1 MFILPVL
8 TYGLFLLI
16 YLYKKKNL
24 TESVVVSWLFVT
36 LCTWVIVEM
45 LSSFRL
51 LNTPMV
57 FVSWSVIGIAL
68 TVYAARQQIIQNMVK
83 DYKSKRHISGR
94 LGEHKW
100 DWLLLFAFC
109 SIVCLLAVLRSQ
121 NLVDNLHHRLTKIMH
136 WIQNEGVGYFATVTP
151 QEIQYTQLT
160 EYMNA
165 QIYLLKGSDRFI
177 NLVQAGA
184 YICSGGCIYGIGRK
198 LGASQ
203 RFARLSVWIYLLTP
217 MVIIEVLTTQT
228 DVVAG
233 SYLLAFIYILID
245 FIQAKKLVMDRQGA
259 LAAAC
264 LSASVLFG
272 YLAKPTVCFCMVIF
286 FLWMCVVR
294 IVKKDRFVTLLQY
307 ALIGGGV
314 ALTLFLPSGIRRYE
328 YDHSS
333 SSLTAESGAVKMAN
347 SDTAGVQIKPGE
359 VIEIVSTDNSSISVE
374 NGNSD
379 TGEVADQIVE
389 VNADA
394 DRILSGMKDPR
405 EFMVVSLR
413 NLAANS
419 TSRCFPKVNDLLRRV
434 VEKCESMLNYTGG
447 YRYFRVMVEEGFGET
462 SEPSPAVMFFLLV
475 SWICVILRISRITKE
490 QALFFLCATVALILQ
505 SGMMGYTWY
514 RQRYLMGAMAVLCPV
529 FGVVLER
536 ISVSLKLRMN
546 AAVAMTVIAGF
557 GAANMITYEIPY
569 IVYGFQGEKI
579 HQYLIHDSDTELY
592 YKLLLEYVNEHG
604 YRNVGMGGIFSYEY
618 ILWQGI
624 DDLERMEHVNVN
636 PDYFLSAGLEDME
649 FIPECVVVETPEY
662 VELGEMYYCHHTWY
676 VCDWRANSESGRNFA
691 VMVPWVEEE

>member
-1 MFILPVL
+1 MFILPILV
-8 TYGLFLLI
+8 YGLFLLVH
-16 YLYKKKNL
+16 LYKKRSL
-24 TESVVVSWLFVT
+24 TEAIVVSWLFVT

-45 LSSFRL
+45 LSVFQL

-57 FVSWSVIGIAL
+57 FISWGAIGIVLA
-68 TVYAARQQIIQNMVK
+68 VYVVRQQLIQNVAE
-83 DYKSKRHISGR
+83 DYRSNRHIFGR
-94 LGEHKW
+94 LNEHKW
-100 DWLLLFAFC
+100 EWMLLFAFC
-109 SIVCLLAVLRSQ
+109 GIVCLMAVLRSQ
-121 NLVDNLHHRLTKIMH
+121 NLIDNMHHRLTKIMH
-136 WIQNEGVGYFATVTP
+136 WIQNGGVGYFATVTP

-165 QIYLLKGSDRFI
+165 QIYLLKGPDRSI

-184 YICSGGCIYGIGRK
+184 YICSGCCIYGISRK

-217 MVIIEVLTTQT
+217 MMVIEVLTTQT

-233 SYLLAFIYILID
+233 SYLLVFIYILLD
-245 FIQAKKLVMDRQGA
+245 FIQTKKLVMNRQGA
-259 LAAAC
+259 LAAVC

-294 IVKKDRFVTLLQY
+294 IVKKDRLVTMLQY
-307 ALIGGGV
+307 ALIGGVV
-314 ALTLFLPSGIRRYE
+314 ALILFLPSGIRSYE
-328 YDHSS
+328 YSHGS

-347 SDTAGVQIKPGE
+347 SNAKGIQINPSE
-359 VIEIVSTDNSSISVE
+359 VIEIVSTDDSGISVE
-374 NGNSD
+374 NGSSD
-379 TGEVADQIVE
+379 TGEGAEQIVE
-389 VNADA
+389 MNADA

-405 EFMVVSLR
+405 EFLVVSLR

-419 TSRCFPKVNDLLRRV
+419 TSRCFPKVNDLLKRI

-462 SEPSPAVMFFLLV
+462 SEPSPAIMFFLLA
-475 SWICVILRISRITKE
+475 SWICVILRFSRINKE
-490 QALFFLCATVALILQ
+490 QVLFLLCATAALILQ
-505 SGMMGYTWY
+505 SGLMGYTWY
-514 RQRYLMGAMAVLCPV
+514 RQRYLMGAMSVLCPT

-536 ISVSLKLRMN
+536 ISVSLKSRMN
-546 AAVAMTVIAGF
+546 VAVAMTVISGF
-557 GAANMITYEIPY
+557 GAANMMTYEVPY

-592 YKLLLEYVNEHG
+592 YKLMLEYVNEHG

-618 ILWQGI
+618 VLWQGI
-624 DDLERMEHVNVN
+624 DNLERMEHVNVN
-636 PDYFLSAGLEDME
+636 PDYFLSAGLEDLE

-662 VELGEMYYCHHTWY
+662 IELGEMYYCHYRWY
-676 VCDWRANSESGRNFA
+676 VCDWRANNESGRNFA
-691 VMVPWVEEE
+691 VMVPWVEE